1 MQNLNQYLGRS
12 SINGAAPLTEP
23 VNWGRDMRKAI
34 ISLILLMTPLAPAPA
49 LAADASALKDGAP
62 DQYIVVP
69 GDTLWGISGR
79 FLKDPWK
86 WPDVW
91 RMNQEQLRNPHRI
104 YPGDVI
110 VLDRSGAEIQL
121 RLLKADDPAAVAAAA
136 AAAAPAAAPL
146 RDTVKLS
153 PRPRAQPL
161 ADKAIPAIPPSVIEP
176 FLSRPLVVGQDE
188 LDSAPVVL
196 ANQENRVAIG
206 AGNVAYA
213 QGLGYDKGDVWQVFR
228 RGDALVDPETDEVL
242 GYQATY
248 LGEARVIRRG
258 DPATIEIT
266 KSAQEIYVGDRLLP
280 AAKEVPTFSYVPRA
294 PWRPVRGRIMST
306 YASLGETGPLG
317 IVALSKGSKDGLEV
331 GHVLAIYRNQSTLS
345 FGSRMAPLYGAQ
357 GLTGND
363 SPRAYYTEEITP
375 RDAPLYQRGRR
386 ITEADAAKLPDERF
400 GLVMVFRTF
409 DRAAFGLV
417 MQASRPVAV
426 NDLVTN
432 P

>member
-1 MQNLNQYLGRS
+1 
-12 SINGAAPLTEP
+12 
-23 VNWGRDMRKAI
+23 MRNAI
-34 ISLILLMTPLAPAPA
+34 ISLILLMTPLAPA
-49 LAADASALKDGAP
+49 LAADASALQEGAP
-62 DQYIVVP
+62 DQYVVVP

-86 WPDVW
+86 WPEVW

-110 VLDRSGAEIQL
+110 VLDRSGAELQL
-121 RLLKADDPAAVAAAA
+121 RLLRGDDPAAVAAAA
-136 AAAAPAAAPL
+136 AAAAAAAGAAAPAA

-153 PRPRAQPL
+153 PRVRAEPL

-188 LDSAPVVL
+188 LDSAPFVL

-206 AGNVAYA
+206 AGSVAYA
-213 QGLGYDKGDVWQVFR
+213 EGLGYDKGDAWQVFR
-228 RGDALVDPETDEVL
+228 RGDALIDPETYEIL

-266 KSAQEIYVGDRLLP
+266 KSAQEIYAGDRMLP
-280 AAKEVPTFSYVPRA
+280 AAKEKPTFSYVPRA

-306 YASLGETGPLG
+306 YGNLGETGPTG

-331 GHVLAIYRNQSTLS
+331 GHVLAIYRSQSTQS
-345 FGSRMAPLYGAQ
+345 YGSRMAPLYGTQ
-357 GLTGND
+357 GLTVDD
-363 SPRAYYTEEITP
+363 SPRAYYSEEITP

>member
-1 MQNLNQYLGRS
+1 
-12 SINGAAPLTEP
+12 
-23 VNWGRDMRKAI
+23 MRKAI

-49 LAADASALKDGAP
+49 LGADASALQEGAP

-79 FLKDPWK
+79 FLKDTWR
-86 WPDVW
+86 WPELW

-110 VLDRSGAEIQL
+110 VLDRSGAEVQL

-136 AAAAPAAAPL
+136 VAAPP

-153 PRPRAQPL
+153 PRVRAEPL
-161 ADKAIPAIPPSVIEP
+161 ADKAIPAIPPSAIEP
-176 FLSRPLVVGQDE
+176 FLSRPLVVGKDE
-188 LDSAPVVL
+188 LDSAPFVL
-196 ANQENRVAIG
+196 ATQENRLAIG
-206 AGNVAYA
+206 AGSVAYA
-213 QGLGYDKGDVWQVFR
+213 EGLGSDKGDVWQVFR
-228 RGDALVDPETDEVL
+228 RGDALIDPETDEIL

-248 LGEARVIRRG
+248 LGDARVIRRG

-266 KSAQEIYVGDRLLP
+266 KSAQEIYAGDRLLP
-280 AAKEVPTFSYVPRA
+280 AAKEMPTFSYVPRA
-294 PWRPVRGRIMST
+294 PWKPVRGRIMST

-331 GHVLAIYRNQSTLS
+331 GHVLAIYRSQTTLRY
-345 FGSRMAPLYGAQ
+345 GTRMAPLYGRE
-357 GLTGND
+357 GLSGSD
-363 SPRAYYTEEITP
+363 SPRAYYSEEITP
-375 RDAPLYQRGRR
+375 RDAPLYERGRR
-386 ITEADAAKLPDERF
+386 ITAEDAAKLPDERF

-426 NDLVTN
+426 NDVVTN

>member
-1 MQNLNQYLGRS
+1 
-12 SINGAAPLTEP
+12 
-23 VNWGRDMRKAI
+23 MRKAI

-49 LAADASALKDGAP
+49 LGADASALQEGAP

-79 FLKDPWK
+79 FLKDTWR
-86 WPDVW
+86 WPELW

-110 VLDRSGAEIQL
+110 VLDRAGAEVQL

-136 AAAAPAAAPL
+136 AAAAAAPP

-153 PRPRAQPL
+153 PRVRAEPL
-161 ADKAIPAIPPSVIEP
+161 ADKAIPAISPSAIEP

-188 LDSAPVVL
+188 LDSAPFVL

-206 AGNVAYA
+206 AGNVAYV
-213 QGLGYDKGDVWQVFR
+213 QGLGYDRGDVWQVFR
-228 RGDALVDPETDEVL
+228 RGDALIDPDTDETL

-266 KSAQEIYVGDRLLP
+266 KSAQEIYAGDRLLP

-294 PWRPVRGRIMST
+294 PWKPVRGRVMST
-306 YASLGETGPLG
+306 YGSLGETGPLG

-331 GHVLAIYRNQSTLS
+331 GHVLAIYRSQTTQRY
-345 FGSRMAPLYGAQ
+345 GTRMAPLYGAQ
-357 GLTGND
+357 GLSGSD
-363 SPRAYYTEEITP
+363 SPRAYYSEEITP

>member
-1 MQNLNQYLGRS
+1 
-12 SINGAAPLTEP
+12 
-23 VNWGRDMRKAI
+23 MRKAI

-49 LAADASALKDGAP
+49 LGADASALQEGAP

-79 FLKDPWK
+79 FLKDTWR
-86 WPDVW
+86 WPELW

-110 VLDRSGAEIQL
+110 VLDRSGAEVQL

-136 AAAAPAAAPL
+136 AAAPP

-153 PRPRAQPL
+153 PRVRAEPL
-161 ADKAIPAIPPSVIEP
+161 ADKAIPAIPPSAIEP

-188 LDSAPVVL
+188 LDSAPFVL
-196 ANQENRVAIG
+196 ATQENRLAIG
-206 AGNVAYA
+206 AGSVAYA
-213 QGLGYDKGDVWQVFR
+213 EGLGSDKGDVWQVFR
-228 RGDALVDPETDEVL
+228 RGDALIDPETDEIL

-248 LGEARVIRRG
+248 LGDARVIRRG
-258 DPATIEIT
+258 TPATIEIT
-266 KSAQEIYVGDRLLP
+266 KSAQEIYAGDRLLP
-280 AAKEVPTFSYVPRA
+280 AAKEMPTFSYVPRA
-294 PWRPVRGRIMST
+294 PWKPVRGRIMST

-331 GHVLAIYRNQSTLS
+331 GHVLAIYRSQTTLRY
-345 FGSRMAPLYGAQ
+345 GTRMAPLYGRE
-357 GLTGND
+357 GLSGSD
-363 SPRAYYTEEITP
+363 SPRAYYSEEITP
-375 RDAPLYQRGRR
+375 RDAPLYERGRR
-386 ITEADAAKLPDERF
+386 ITAEDAAKLPDERF

-426 NDLVTN
+426 NDVVTN

>member
-1 MQNLNQYLGRS
+1 
-12 SINGAAPLTEP
+12 
-23 VNWGRDMRKAI
+23 MRKAI

-49 LAADASALKDGAP
+49 LAADASALREGAP

-79 FLKDPWK
+79 FLKDFWR
-86 WPDVW
+86 WPELW

-110 VLDRSGAEIQL
+110 VLDRSGAEVQL

-136 AAAAPAAAPL
+136 AAAPAAAPP

-153 PRPRAQPL
+153 PRVRAEPL
-161 ADKAIPAIPPSVIEP
+161 ADKAIPAIPPSAIEP
-176 FLSRPLVVGQDE
+176 FLSRPLVVGKDE
-188 LDSAPVVL
+188 LDSAPFVL
-196 ANQENRVAIG
+196 ATQENRLAIG
-206 AGNVAYA
+206 AGSVAYA
-213 QGLGYDKGDVWQVFR
+213 EGLGSDKGDIWQVFR
-228 RGDALVDPETDEVL
+228 RGDALIDPETDEIL

-248 LGEARVIRRG
+248 LGDARVIRRG

-266 KSAQEIYVGDRLLP
+266 KSAQEIYSGDRLLP
-280 AAKEVPTFSYVPRA
+280 AAKEKPTFSYVPRA
-294 PWRPVRGRIMST
+294 PWKPVRGRIMST

-331 GHVLAIYRNQSTLS
+331 GHVLAIYRTQTTLRY
-345 FGSRMAPLYGAQ
+345 GTRMAPLYGRE
-357 GLTGND
+357 GLSGSD
-363 SPRAYYTEEITP
+363 SPRAYYDETITP
-375 RDAPLYQRGRR
+375 RDAPLYERGRR
-386 ITEADAAKLPDERF
+386 ITVEEAAKLPDERF

-426 NDLVTN
+426 NDVVTN